1 MVAAVDRLPPH
12 NIEAEQSVL
21 GSILLDRDAIIRIAT
36 SLRSEDFYHP
46 ANATIY
52 QAIRDLYERR
62 EPTDILTLSDELGRR
77 EQIDQVGGLAYLA
90 SLMDAVPTAVHVE
103 YYARIV
109 ERTATLRRLIDAG
122 ASIVSIGFR
131 DDLDVEDALDM
142 AERTV
147 FDVAQRRT
155 TTEFVQIQSVIEELF
170 DKLDTLQQDRGSLVG
185 IPTGFVELD
194 RLTGGF
200 QRSDLIIVA
209 AGPSFGKSSFALGLA
224 HTAAVHHGKTV
235 GIFSLEMQAE
245 QVVQRILSIET
256 NVDIHKL
263 RVGNISDRE
272 WSSLSRALG
281 RVGVSPIFIDDSP
294 TVGVMDIKSKA
305 RRLQAEHGL
314 DLVIVDY
321 LQLIQGQRS
330 ENRVQQIAEISRGMK
345 ALARELNVPV
355 IALSQLSRA
364 IENRTGHRPMLSD
377 LRESGSIEQDADIV
391 LFIHREDKFDPDTD
405 RKNVAEIILAKH
417 RNGPTDEFSVHF
429 FPKTARFA
437 SLQTIQDP
445 GL

>member
-209 AGPSFGKSSFALGLA
+209 ARPSFGKSSFALGLA